1 MDNGGVEIERKY
13 LLSGAPSEAELAA
26 LGARAARIEQ
36 VYLRGSDGWV
46 RRVRRIEAQG
56 AARYV
61 LTRKRDREGIAR
73 DEIERE
79 LSLEEYGH
87 LVAEA
92 DPDRRVIRK
101 VRHTF
106 PHARWTLELDVFSEP
121 PGLVL
126 LEVELDDPADVP
138 QLPAGIQA
146 LVVREVSTEPAFTNH
161 ALALRPGA
169 AAGPRPGAAAAPA
182 GS

>member
-1 MDNGGVEIERKY
+1 MEHRGIEIERKY

-46 RRVRRIEAQG
+46 RRARRIEVQG
-56 AARYV
+56 AARYI
-61 LTRKRDREGIAR
+61 LTRKRDRAGIAR

-79 LSLEEYGH
+79 LSLEEYGR

-106 PHARWTLELDVFSEP
+106 RHERWTLELDVFSEP

-126 LEVELDDPADVP
+126 LEVELDDSADVP

-146 LVVREVSTEPAFTNH
+146 LVVREVSTESAFTNH

-169 AAGPRPGAAAAPA
+169 AAHDLPPGA
-182 GS
+182 